1 MLSLLH
7 SIIVQLWD
15 FGFRSKNRH
24 VKRNAL
30 ERVIYNKSTGDGTN
44 RIGRLARTVS
54 RRFFSVYL
62 RRAGDR
68 SGIGRKD
75 IDKMPGQ

>member
-7 SIIVQLWD
+7 YCAALRLWFPFD
-15 FGFRSKNRH
+15 ESARKRS
-24 VKRNAL
+24 AL
-30 ERVIYNKSTGDGTN
+30 ERVTYNKSTGDGTN